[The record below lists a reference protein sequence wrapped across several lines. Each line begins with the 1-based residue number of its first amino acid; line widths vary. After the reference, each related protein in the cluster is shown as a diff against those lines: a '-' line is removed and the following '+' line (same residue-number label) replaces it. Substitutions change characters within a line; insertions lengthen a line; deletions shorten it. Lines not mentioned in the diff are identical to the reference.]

1 MNSKCNK
8 LRLFFYILMT
18 FIIIFI
24 LSYFAP
30 YFNNNSLAF
39 TFIAGIGMFF
49 ITTII
54 ACLIDR
60 QIIPWCWFRIKIYS
74 NYDKSVQKIDEC
86 LEWLVRKNICDLV
99 TLYIRDTIIKNDY
112 NLIAHY
118 GLSEPEPMYGP
129 IVFDDFRKRLEKQ
142 KSEVFIKTIP
152 DTERRKENVLGFRKR
167 ERIVSRSYFKLEE
180 NGIVEA
186 ALYFNWRNEQ
196 SFSDSQKETLR
207 KYKDRI
213 FAAVKKIKGV
223 STNRQQAI
231 IDELSTRRWIDYS
244 IMRNEY
250 ADNFQLLISKALY
263 KFLDKI
269 DSAELRIIIAKK
281 SKVCFKLTNQ
291 SLQYLEFEGLPNDV
305 ISQLESIKNQE
316 FRGRENFLNNLQLKI
331 GDGQTVRY
339 ESRILKYAICFIK
352 KEYGYSS
359 EIGITPSNEPISE
372 KEQDNYRWV
381 FNSTRPKFINEQGSS
396 RQIIVVPIKAPSQI
410 LANNQDESRKEDI
423 LGIIHVECTKGKLTR
438 EMVKPLCFLANHFG
452 RIKEVSYTQREYD
465 ILKGNE

>member
-129 IVFDDFRKRLEKQ
+129 IVFDDFRKRLEKFN
-142 KSEVFIKTIP
+142 KYLLYIVF
-152 DTERRKENVLGFRKR
+152 
-167 ERIVSRSYFKLEE
+167 
-180 NGIVEA
+180 
-186 ALYFNWRNEQ
+186 
-196 SFSDSQKETLR
+196 
-207 KYKDRI
+207 
-213 FAAVKKIKGV
+213 
-223 STNRQQAI
+223 
-231 IDELSTRRWIDYS
+231 
-244 IMRNEY
+244 
-250 ADNFQLLISKALY
+250 
-263 KFLDKI
+263 
-269 DSAELRIIIAKK
+269 
-281 SKVCFKLTNQ
+281 
-291 SLQYLEFEGLPNDV
+291 
-305 ISQLESIKNQE
+305 
-316 FRGRENFLNNLQLKI
+316 FLNSPLSFWQFTNKI
-331 GDGQTVRY
+331 ICRLWGWFFTFTSSVRMIN
-339 ESRILKYAICFIK
+339 RIHCH
-352 KEYGYSS
+352 
-359 EIGITPSNEPISE
+359 TSN
-372 KEQDNYRWV
+372 
-381 FNSTRPKFINEQGSS
+381 TRALI
-396 RQIIVVPIKAPSQI
+396 
-410 LANNQDESRKEDI
+410 
-423 LGIIHVECTKGKLTR
+423 
-438 EMVKPLCFLANHFG
+438 
-452 RIKEVSYTQREYD
+452 
-465 ILKGNE
+465 